1 MISIK
6 SIARQTFG
14 WYIDKVFGHSSA
26 PVLPVVELAVP
37 FAEKDEAKR
46 LGAKWNPE
54 RKVWF
59 VPAGQDPSS
68 FARWL
73 LVPPAVPAPKPVQ
86 MIHAPVWLM
95 TTMNRCYR
103 CDKDT
108 SVFALSA
115 QILVDFEH
123 DDDGEIYY
131 QQITT
136 RQHGHIS
143 LYNLEMLDVQVASLL
158 KQIAPNFRLD
168 HSKTQARR
176 VYMNHCQHCAAK
188 LGDYFMHCE
197 PGGAFCPSSSNAR
210 EVLDQM
216 KTTLVDQGE
225 YKLRGTFGLLG

>member
-6 SIARQTFG
+6 SIIRQSLGRHVGIFFG
-14 WYIDKVFGHSSA
+14 RSDGA
-26 PVLPVVELAVP
+26 LPPAVELAVP
-37 FAEKDEAKR
+37 FSEKDEAKR

-59 VPAGQDPSS
+59 VPAGHDATS

-73 LVPPAVPAPKPVQ
+73 PMPPTVPAPTPVQ
-86 MIHAPVWLM
+86 MIHAPVWLL
-95 TTMNRCYR
+95 TSTDHCYR
-103 CDKDT
+103 CGKET
-108 SVFALSA
+108 PVFALSA
-115 QILVDFEH
+115 QMLVDFER

-131 QQITT
+131 QHIKT

-143 LYNLEMLDVQVASLL
+143 LYNLEMLDAQVASLL
-158 KQIAPNFRLD
+158 KQTAPNFRLD
-168 HSKTQARR
+168 HSKTQGNR

-197 PGGAFCPSSSNAR
+197 PGGAFCPSDSNAR

-216 KTTLVDQGE
+216 KTTLLDQGE
-225 YKLRGTFGLLG
+225 YKFKGSFGLLG